1 MFFWLAQRRMR
12 CGSYLIHLFKNGKIK
27 TLCLGQVRGQ
37 KLFPSFFWNAVLCC
51 TTKYNTTFEA
61 SFKQLWWTFGLAVV
75 VLVLENVKSF
85 YWSWY
90 FFQTSCISI
99 AAFCACLC
107 RMFSM
112 AVITSAAFRHCS
124 SQLGN
129 ELPHLLDS
137 AAVAESTEMERGRRL
152 PPFTSCL
159 LGGGVCMHR
168 QPALNL
174 WG

>member
-1 MFFWLAQRRMR
+1 MFFWLAQHRMR
-12 CGSYLIHLFKNGKIK
+12 CGSYQNRKKLK
-27 TLCLGQVRGQ
+27 LCAWVRSEV
-37 KLFPSFFWNAVLCC
+37 KSCFLPFLKCC
-51 TTKYNTTFEA
+51 SLLHNKYSTTFEA

-90 FFQTSCISI
+90 LFQTSCISI
-99 AAFCACLC
+99 AAFCVSLC

-112 AVITSAAFRHCS
+112 AVITSAAFSHCS

-159 LGGGVCMHR
+159 LGGGVCMHW